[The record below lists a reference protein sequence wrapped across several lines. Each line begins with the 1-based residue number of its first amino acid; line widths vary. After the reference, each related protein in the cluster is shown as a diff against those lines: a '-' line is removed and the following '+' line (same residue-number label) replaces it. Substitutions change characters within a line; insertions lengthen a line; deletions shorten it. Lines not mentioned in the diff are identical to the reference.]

1 MDGSLLR
8 SHDVQRIN
16 GVWEYFAFSPA
27 TYTVSYPFAL
37 CFRRAVIPNFLK
49 WSFFQ
54 IADSL
59 ASLDICRKSPVA
71 SARLVN
77 GSCRNH
83 SNVSPI
89 RYR

>member
-37 CFRRAVIPNFLK
+37 CFRRAAIPNFLK

-59 ASLDICRKSPVA
+59 GIELA
-71 SARLVN
+71 
-77 GSCRNH
+77 GRNVTVGI
-83 SNVSPI
+83 NTKM
-89 RYR
+89 